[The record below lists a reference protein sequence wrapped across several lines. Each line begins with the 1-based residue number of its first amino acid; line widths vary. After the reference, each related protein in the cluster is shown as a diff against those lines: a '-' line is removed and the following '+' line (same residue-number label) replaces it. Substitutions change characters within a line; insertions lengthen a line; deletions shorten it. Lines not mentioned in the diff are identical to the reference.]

1 MSEVKEYITIT
12 DDIYHY
18 ASGYFTMNKWTN
30 NGDLVLL
37 RSKYENMKFPN
48 ELVYYSVSEQ
58 KVKEILCTN
67 ISGGLSGGYLV
78 YNDIVYIL
86 TQGKLIALD
95 LNTKE
100 ERTVYT
106 VRKGD
111 SWTMPHITSDGR
123 YISLHSRVES
133 KGKFISIDTQSGEV
147 NISFEKKFLPPFS
160 TANHGMICPANP
172 DIMFF
177 AHEGN
182 TQYITNRLWIYNKK
196 TGQMRNITKQKM
208 DENSNL
214 VEFFGH
220 ETWAPDGK
228 GMYFVK
234 YPQSPLKP
242 TGLGYVDMETG
253 ENEILFSGY
262 PYWHVSVSKDG
273 KHLSADTM
281 RGCFDGTDLSEV
293 VVADIAERTE
303 TVIDVVHSTGKHP
316 CHPHPHFSLDS
327 KMLVYT
333 IRTET
338 DRTTIKIA
346 ILK

>member
-1 MSEVKEYITIT
+1 MKEVKEYITVT
-12 DDIYHY
+12 DGTYHY
-18 ASGYFTMNKWTN
+18 TSGYFTMNKWTN

-37 RSKYENMKFPN
+37 RAKDETMKMPN
-48 ELVYYSVSEQ
+48 ELVYYSVSEK
-58 KVKEILCTN
+58 KVKEVLCTN

-78 YNDIVYIL
+78 YNDTVYIL
-86 TQGKLIALD
+86 TGGKLIALD
-95 LNTKE
+95 LNTKKK
-100 ERTVYT
+100 RTVYIMS
-106 VRKGD
+106 RGE
-111 SWTMPHITSDGR
+111 SWTMPHITNDGK
-123 YISLHSRVES
+123 YLSLHSRIES
-133 KGKFISIDTQSGEV
+133 KGRFISINTETGKVD
-147 NISFEKKFLPPFS
+147 ISFEKKFLPPFS

-177 AHEGN
+177 SHEGS

-196 TGQMRNITKQKM
+196 TGEMRNITKQKM

-220 ETWAPDGK
+220 EAWSPDGK

-253 ENEILFSGY
+253 ENKILFSGY
-262 PYWHVSVSKDG
+262 PYWHVGVSKDG
-273 KHLSADTM
+273 KYLSADTM
-281 RGCFDGTDLSEV
+281 RGCFDGTDLSDV
-293 VVADIAERTE
+293 VIADIAEKTE

-327 KMLVYT
+327 KMVVYT
-333 IRTET
+333 IRTERN
-338 DRTTIKIA
+338 RTTVRIA

>member
-1 MSEVKEYITIT
+1 MNAVKEYITIT

-30 NGDLVLL
+30 NGNLVLL
-37 RSKYENMKFPN
+37 RSKDETMKMPN
-48 ELVYYSVSEQ
+48 ELVYYSISEQ
-58 KVKEILCTN
+58 KVKEVLCTN

-86 TQGKLIALD
+86 TRGKLIALD
-95 LNTKE
+95 LNTKKK
-100 ERTVYT
+100 RTVCLMSQ
-106 VRKGD
+106 GE
-111 SWTMPHITSDGR
+111 SWTMPHITNDGK

-133 KGKFISIDTQSGEV
+133 KGKFISIETETGEV
-147 NISFEKKFLPPFS
+147 DISFEKKFLPPFS
-160 TANHGMICPANP
+160 TANHGMICPTNP

-177 AHEGN
+177 AHEGS

-196 TGQMRNITKQKM
+196 TGEMRNITRQKM

-220 ETWAPDGK
+220 EAWTPDGK

-253 ENEILFSGY
+253 KNEILFSGY
-262 PYWHVSVSKDG
+262 PYWHVGVSKDG
-273 KHLSADTM
+273 KYLSADTM

-293 VVADIAERTE
+293 VVADIAEKTE

-327 KMLVYT
+327 KMVVYT

-338 DRTTIKIA
+338 NRTTIRVA